1 VRGER
6 RGGRANKAVRGIERR
21 STMKSLT
28 FSVEV
33 ITVPVSNVDRAI
45 RFYADQVGFTIDVDY
60 APRDSFRVVQ
70 LTPLGSSCSLQIG
83 KGLTD
88 APAGSLRN
96 AHLVVSDLQV
106 ARSRLLERGVRGRG
120 DPAQDAYR
128 RLGRR
133 VRARDRSGPRRLC
146 ELRQL
151 LRSGWQYLGAARTR
165 PPHRVTR
172 ATSG

>member
-1 VRGER
+1 MKGAGANAV
-6 RGGRANKAVRGIERR
+6 GGRANEAVRGIERR

-45 RFYADQVGFTIDVDY
+45 RFYAHQVGFTIDVDY
-60 APRDSFRVVQ
+60 APSDSFRVVQ
-70 LTPLGSSCSLQIG
+70 LTPPGSSCSLQIG

-106 ARSRLLERGVRGRG
+106 ARSRLLERGVRVGEIRIG
-120 DPAQDAYR
+120 I
-128 RLGRR
+128 
-133 VRARDRSGPRRLC
+133 
-146 ELRQL
+146 
-151 LRSGWQYLGAARTR
+151 GAA
-165 PPHRVTR
+165 VTR
-172 ATSG
+172 RPLPHHRAYGSVHGGSSRLR